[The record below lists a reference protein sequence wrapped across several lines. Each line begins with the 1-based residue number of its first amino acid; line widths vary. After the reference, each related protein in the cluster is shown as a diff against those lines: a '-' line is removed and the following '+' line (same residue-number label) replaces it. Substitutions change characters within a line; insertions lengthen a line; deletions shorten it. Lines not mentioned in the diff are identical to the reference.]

1 MLKIDDHD
9 NAVIGE
15 ATIWRDRGRVEVLVY
30 DGGQLLDN
38 LVHDGM
44 TPDEALEYIEYNI
57 EGAYVGRSTPVIV
70 WPIDKWRAGDE

>member
-15 ATIWRDRGRVEVLVY
+15 ATIWRDHERVEVLVY

-44 TPDEALEYIEYNI
+44 TPDEALEYIE
-57 EGAYVGRSTPVIV
+57 GAYVGRGTPVIA
-70 WPIDKWRAGDE
+70 WPIDKWGAGDE